1 MSQLKHV
8 CVCACSFPKQVQ
20 RPKEGKGRLP
30 GPGEYR
36 VSGDLEPQAL
46 STRLTSPRVSFPI
59 APKDQSEKV
68 QPILH
73 WRKGGKKKTY
83 AFWHE

>member
-68 QPILH
+68 QPILSLEKR
-73 WRKGGKKKTY
+73 RKEKNLCFS
-83 AFWHE
+83 A